1 MTFPKVMRTFLRQ
14 DPDVMM
20 VGEMRDPES
29 LAIGIQAG
37 LTGHLVLSTL
47 HTNNSIETFGR
58 MLDMGA
64 ESYLVAGVTVAI
76 LAQRLV
82 RLNCGKCREAYKPT
96 PDEVE
101 MLKFTDGEVA
111 EGKFAKGR
119 GCAECKGTGY
129 KGRIGVFELI
139 MGTPELRAGIARN
152 ADYPTMAEIARRQGY
167 RTMLEDG
174 KYKIMQGWTTPDEV
188 LKAVYT
194 QSMD

>member
-1 MTFPKVMRTFLRQ
+1 
-14 DPDVMM
+14 
-20 VGEMRDPES
+20 
-29 LAIGIQAG
+29 
-37 LTGHLVLSTL
+37 
-47 HTNNSIETFGR
+47 

-96 PDEVE
+96 QDEIE
-101 MLKFTDGEVA
+101 MLGITEGEIA
-111 EGKFAKGR
+111 SAKFAKGR

-139 MGTPELRAGIARN
+139 MGTPELRSAIAKN
-152 ADYPTMAEIARRQGY
+152 ADFPTMQEVARRQGY

-174 KYKIMQGWTTPDEV
+174 KNKIFQGWTTPDEV
-188 LKAVYT
+188 IKAVYT